1 MNLGPL
7 RKLQNWHP
15 FDQILNYLCLFT
27 HSQSIGKPKARYGWN
42 QREFL
47 TFKNFKF
54 LIFRIDAKSVILTL
68 LYHENQNFSFS
79 VNTPKIALIMS
90 NEAQIRFCRQKYPI
104 NMLRKFFLK
113 IRVPIWNCQSR
124 LHTNTNANPEL
135 WVTLAPSM

>member
-27 HSQSIGKPKARYGWN
+27 HSLSIGKPNDWYGWK

-54 LIFRIDAKSVILTL
+54 LIFRIDAKNVILTL
-68 LYHENQNFSFS
+68 WYRENQNFSFS
-79 VNTPKIALIMS
+79 VNTPKIALTMT
-90 NEAQIRFCRQKYPI
+90 NKAQIRICRQKYPI
-104 NMLRKFFLK
+104 NMLRNIFSKIKIFEHIYATFLR
-113 IRVPIWNCQSR
+113 ILGGI
-124 LHTNTNANPEL
+124 
-135 WVTLAPSM
+135 